1 MGVPF
6 VYTNPQPELVLI
18 QLIYSIVFSIAI
30 VVMRALA
37 FIGNKRFGA
46 LFSIRDNSPSLKVP
60 NYPFAWFHCAS
71 LGEFE
76 QATPVIKEYIALHS
90 STPILLT
97 FFSPS
102 GYEPV
107 VANQPEWL
115 RPMDKVC
122 ALPLDT
128 PSRVRSFLKSFD
140 YKVKF
145 FAVCKHDVWPNL
157 ISELSNSHV
166 PTYVFAAHITEDSQ
180 VLKSS
185 FMRWNWAKLTCVLT
199 QSHESTNLLLEKGI
213 NAKTIGDPRVDR
225 VIELANFASPPKGLL
240 EWKGDAQLVV
250 AGSTWGPEE
259 VSLTTLPWSDSNK
272 LIVAPHEVSEQNIK
286 RVLNL
291 FNATSRMASLLSD
304 GKFDTPVIIVDSMG
318 QLTSIYILADV
329 AVVGG
334 GFGKGIHNILE
345 PAANGVPVITGP
357 NISRFREADELLAD
371 GILSVA
377 SEQNKLAGIVW
388 DNIYQGKPKSNWFN
402 SQKGSS
408 IKIASTL
415 P

>member
-6 VYTNPQPELVLI
+6 VYTNPQPELVLVR
-18 QLIYSIVFSIAI
+18 LIYSIVFSIAI

-90 STPILLT
+90 STPILIT

-107 VANQPEWL
+107 VANQPKWL
-115 RPMDKVC
+115 RPIDKVC

-128 PSRVRSFLKSFD
+128 PSRVKSFLKSID

-145 FAVCKHDVWPNL
+145 FAVCKYDVWPNL
-157 ISELSNSHV
+157 ISELSNSNI
-166 PTYVFAAHITEDSQ
+166 PTYVFAAHITDDSQ

-185 FMRWNWAKLTCVLT
+185 FMRWNWAKLTRVFT
-199 QSHESTNLLLEKGI
+199 QSHESTKLLKSKGI
-213 NAKTIGDPRVDR
+213 NAETIGDPRVDR
-225 VIELANFASPPKGLL
+225 VIELAESSSPPEGLMK
-240 EWKGDAQLVV
+240 WKGDAKLVV
-250 AGSTWGPEE
+250 AGSTWVQEE
-259 VSLTTLPWSDSNK
+259 VGLTTLPWSEKYK
-272 LIVAPHEVSEQNIK
+272 LIVAPHNVRKQNIK
-286 RVLNL
+286 RVINL
-291 FNATSRMASLLSD
+291 FNSTGYKASLLSD
-304 GKFDTPVIIVDSMG
+304 GTFDTPVIIVDSIG
-318 QLTSIYILADV
+318 QLTSIYTLADL

-345 PAANGVPVITGP
+345 PAANGVAVVSGP
-357 NISRFREADELLAD
+357 NISRFREASELLAEGVLNIAD
-371 GILSVA
+371 
-377 SEQNKLAGIVW
+377 EQNKLAGLVW
-388 DNIYQGKPKSNWFN
+388 DKVSNGKQKYNWLI

-408 IKIASTL
+408 IKIATTL

>member
-1 MGVPF
+1 
-6 VYTNPQPELVLI
+6 
-18 QLIYSIVFSIAI
+18 
-30 VVMRALA
+30 MRALA
-37 FIGNKRFGA
+37 FIGNKKFGA
-46 LFSIRDNSPSLKVP
+46 LFSIRDNSPSLQVP
-60 NYPFAWFHCAS
+60 NNPFAWFHCAS

-76 QATPVIKEYIALHS
+76 QATPVIKKYIALHS

-107 VANQPEWL
+107 VTNQPKWL
-115 RPMDKVC
+115 RPMDEVC
-122 ALPLDT
+122 ALPFDT
-128 PSRVRSFLKSFD
+128 PSRVRSFLKSID

-145 FAVCKHDVWPNL
+145 FAMCKYDVWPNL
-157 ISELSNSHV
+157 ISELSNSNI
-166 PTYVFAAHITEDSQ
+166 PTYVFAAHITEGSQ

-199 QSHESTNLLLEKGI
+199 QSQESTNLLSEKGI

-225 VIELANFASPPKGLL
+225 VIELANSASPPKGLMD
-240 EWKGDAQLVV
+240 WKGDAQLVV

-259 VSLTTLPWSDSNK
+259 VSLTTLPWSDSKK
-272 LIVAPHEVSEQNIK
+272 LIVAPHDVSEQNIK
-286 RVLNL
+286 RVLYL
-291 FNATSRMASLLSD
+291 FNATSRIASLMSE
-304 GKFDTPVIIVDSMG
+304 GKFDTPVIIVDSIG
-318 QLTSIYILADV
+318 KLTSIYILADL

-345 PAANGVPVITGP
+345 PAANGLPVVTGP
-357 NISRFREADELLAD
+357 NIFRFREACDLLAD
-371 GILSVA
+371 GVLSVA

-388 DNIYQGKPKSNWFN
+388 DKISQVKPKSNWLN
-402 SQKGSS
+402 TQKGAS

>member
-1 MGVPF
+1 
-6 VYTNPQPELVLI
+6 
-18 QLIYSIVFSIAI
+18 
-30 VVMRALA
+30 MRALA
-37 FIGNKRFGA
+37 LIGNKRFGA
-46 LFSIRDNSPSLKVP
+46 LLSIRDNSPSLQAPK
-60 NYPFAWFHCAS
+60 NPFACFHCAS

-76 QATPVIKEYIALHS
+76 QATPVIKEYIAQHP

-102 GYEPV
+102 GYEPI
-107 VANQPEWL
+107 VANQPKWL

-128 PSRVRSFLKSFD
+128 PSRVKSFLKSID

-145 FAVCKHDVWPNL
+145 FAACKYDVWPNL
-157 ISELSNSHV
+157 ISELSNSNI
-166 PTYVFAAHITEDSQ
+166 PTYVFAAHITENSQ

-199 QSHESTNLLLEKGI
+199 QSSESTNLLSEKGI
-213 NAKTIGDPRVDR
+213 NAETIGDPRVDR
-225 VIELANFASPPKGLL
+225 VIELAESASPPEGLM
-240 EWKGDAQLVV
+240 EWKGDDHLVV

-259 VSLTTLPWSDSNK
+259 VSLTTLPWSDSKK
-272 LIVAPHEVSEQNIK
+272 LIVAPHDVSEQNIK

-291 FNATSRMASLLSD
+291 FNAISRTASLLSD

-318 QLTSIYILADV
+318 QLTSIYTLADL

-345 PAANGVPVITGP
+345 PAANGVAVVTGP
-357 NISRFREADELLAD
+357 NIARFREAGELLAD
-371 GILSVA
+371 GVLSVA
-377 SEQNKLAGIVW
+377 SEQNKLAGLVW
-388 DNIYQGKPKSNWFN
+388 DKISQGKPKSNWLN